1 MRFVLIISRERIKV
15 SGSSGAQTNHAKR
28 SYVTLKPPKMT
39 PPEEPNR
46 HGHTVLIQA
55 VANGC
60 ERLRTVANGC
70 EWLRTVGQH
79 QANTPPSPDPHSE
92 TGTLATHSGKS
103 YSRLNACVHACMY
116 ACMQVCMC
124 SFMHA
129 CMVVCLY
136 LCIFVSLYACMR
148 VCMYVCMHACMHKKF
163 FLPYSPNFRHKH
175 KTCNN

>member
-1 MRFVLIISRERIKV
+1 MEMRFVLIISRERIKV

-70 EWLRTVGQH
+70 ERLRMV
-79 QANTPPSPDPHSE
+79 ANGWTTSSEHTSIPRPP
-92 TGTLATHSGKS
+92 
-103 YSRLNACVHACMY
+103 
-116 ACMQVCMC
+116 Q
-124 SFMHA
+124 
-129 CMVVCLY
+129 
-136 LCIFVSLYACMR
+136 
-148 VCMYVCMHACMHKKF
+148 
-163 FLPYSPNFRHKH
+163 
-175 KTCNN
+175 

>member
-70 EWLRTVGQH
+70 ERLDNIKRTHLHPQTPTVKREPLLRIR
-79 QANTPPSPDPHSE
+79 E
-92 TGTLATHSGKS
+92 KATQG
-103 YSRLNACVHACMY
+103 
-116 ACMQVCMC
+116 
-124 SFMHA
+124 
-129 CMVVCLY
+129 
-136 LCIFVSLYACMR
+136 
-148 VCMYVCMHACMHKKF
+148 
-163 FLPYSPNFRHKH
+163 
-175 KTCNN
+175 